1 MAKTDFISYQAKIR
15 VIGVG
20 GGGCNAINRMI
31 QMNAQGIEFIAV
43 NTDAQ
48 HLDASVADKRLQIGS
63 KLTRGLGVGGDYEL
77 GRKAAEESRDELAE
91 AIADTDLLFVTAGMG
106 GGTGTG
112 VAPVIAELSKEAKAL
127 TIGIVTRP
135 FTFEGSVRGN
145 KAEEGIA
152 NLLKHVDALI
162 VIPND
167 RLLSICDYRVSVDDA
182 FTMADEILRNGV
194 MAISELITV
203 PGLINLDFADVKTI
217 MSGAGQSWMAIGK
230 GSGPNRASDAAR
242 SAISSPLL
250 DVTITGAT
258 GALLNFTGGSSLTI
272 SEVHEAAEIIKN
284 AVDPKANII
293 FGVAHDPGM
302 NDDIRI
308 TLIATGFPGGKQV
321 RLQNVEEMRQE
332 LASLREEDKLDTPTF
347 LRRPLPPRKQQMV
360 AFPSRVIPAK
370 YDPVAKEKMK

>member
-1 MAKTDFISYQAKIR
+1 MGKTDFASYQARIR
-15 VIGVG
+15 VVGVG
-20 GGGCNAINRMI
+20 GGGCNAVNRMI
-31 QMNAQGIEFIAV
+31 RKNAQGVEFIAV

-48 HLDASVADKRLQIGS
+48 DLDMSEAAKKLQIGA
-63 KLTRGLGVGGDYEL
+63 KLTKGLGVGGDQEL
-77 GRKAAEESRDELAE
+77 GRKAAEESREELAD

-112 VAPVIAELSKEAKAL
+112 VAPVIAELGKEAKAL

-135 FTFEGSVRGN
+135 FTFEGSVRRN
-145 KAEEGIA
+145 KAEEGIV
-152 NLLKHVDALI
+152 NLIAHVDTLI

-194 MAISELITV
+194 QSISELITV

-217 MSGAGQSWMAIGK
+217 MSGAGQAWMAIGK
-230 GSGPNRASDAAR
+230 GSGPNRAPDAAR
-242 SAISSPLL
+242 AAITSPLL
-250 DVTITGAT
+250 DVTIAGAT
-258 GALLNFTGGSSLTI
+258 GVLLNISGGNSLTI

-293 FGVAHDPGM
+293 FGVAHDPSM

-308 TLIATGFPGGKQV
+308 TLIATGFPGGKQATA
-321 RLQNVEEMRQE
+321 QNEEAMRQE
-332 LASLREEDKLDTPTF
+332 LESLKEEDNLDAPTF
-347 LRRPLPPRKQQMV
+347 LRRPLPSRNQQAV
-360 AFPSRVIPAK
+360 AFPSKVIPGR
-370 YDPVAKEKMK
+370 YEPVERTK

>member
-1 MAKTDFISYQAKIR
+1 MGKTDFTSYQAKIR
-15 VIGVG
+15 VVGVG

-31 QMNAQGIEFIAV
+31 QKNIQGVEFIAV

-48 HLDASVADKRLQIGS
+48 HLAMSEAAKKLQIGA
-63 KLTRGLGVGGDYEL
+63 KLTKGLGVGGDYEL
-77 GRKAAEESRDELAE
+77 GRKAAEESREELAD
-91 AIADTDLLFVTAGMG
+91 AVGDTDLLFVTACMG

-112 VAPVIAELSKEAKAL
+112 AAPVIAELGKKAKAL

-135 FTFEGSVRGN
+135 FTFEGSVRHN
-145 KAEEGIA
+145 KAEEGIV
-152 NLLKHVDALI
+152 NLIAHVDALI

-194 MAISELITV
+194 QSISELITV

-217 MSGAGQSWMAIGK
+217 MSGAGQAWMAIGR
-230 GSGPNRASDAAR
+230 GSGPNRATDAAR
-242 SAISSPLL
+242 AAITSPLL
-250 DVTITGAT
+250 DVTIAGAT
-258 GALLNFTGGSSLTI
+258 GVLLNFTGGSSLTI

-308 TLIATGFPGGKQV
+308 TLIATGFLGGKQATP
-321 RLQNVEEMRQE
+321 QNDEATRQE
-332 LASLREEDKLDTPTF
+332 LADLREEDKLDTPTF
-347 LRRPLPPRKQQMV
+347 LRRPLPPRRQQAV
-360 AFPSRVIPAK
+360 AFPSRVIPGH
-370 YDPVAKEKMK
+370 YEPVAKIK

>member
-332 LASLREEDKLDTPTF
+332 LAGLREEDKLDTPTF
-347 LRRPLPPRKQQMV
+347 LRRSLPPRKQQAV
-360 AFPSRVIPAK
+360 AFPSKVIPANK
-370 YDPVAKEKMK
+370 GVRSKK